1 MSFTKLSDKDFQSR
15 SRYIDTEKKFDAKLP
30 KQKYVALNVGNSNR
44 QPKSSTPCFRIVG
57 LYETL
62 DLATEG
68 LAVSRGEGCDG
79 VIGLAHEPILL
90 SKYFNDAEAPKKTR
104 EVVERRKTKFETQRS
119 QVQDRVRATRTMSA
133 PNIGHKIDKKEE
145 YDPVVYLADKTIAG
159 DSGTVKNS
167 GGDSDSSK
175 ETSKSLIDF
184 NNLSLPKVATQ
195 KRAIKNLNTKPAVI
209 SVIGESEEEPV
220 IIVYAM
226 FDSADD
232 AKIYTVN
239 TLSPVAE
246 FDVSMVATNE
256 WHAAADFEV
265 EKNDLESVEYLD
277 QGLAALMNVAK
288 NSRAKTGELKK
299 YIKEEEII
307 QPQPDL
313 DTRAIEEKSEAV
325 QQLLT
330 SL

>member
-1 MSFTKLSDKDFQSR
+1 M
-15 SRYIDTEKKFDAKLP
+15 
-30 KQKYVALNVGNSNR
+30 
-44 QPKSSTPCFRIVG
+44 
-57 LYETL
+57 
-62 DLATEG
+62 
-68 LAVSRGEGCDG
+68 
-79 VIGLAHEPILL
+79 
-90 SKYFNDAEAPKKTR
+90 
-104 EVVERRKTKFETQRS
+104 
-119 QVQDRVRATRTMSA
+119 
-133 PNIGHKIDKKEE
+133 
-145 YDPVVYLADKTIAG
+145 
-159 DSGTVKNS
+159 
-167 GGDSDSSK
+167 
-175 ETSKSLIDF
+175 DF
-184 NNLSLPKVATQ
+184 NNLSLPKIAE
-195 KRAIKNLNTKPAVI
+195 KRAIKNLSTKPAVI

-288 NSRAKTGELKK
+288 NSGAKTGELKK